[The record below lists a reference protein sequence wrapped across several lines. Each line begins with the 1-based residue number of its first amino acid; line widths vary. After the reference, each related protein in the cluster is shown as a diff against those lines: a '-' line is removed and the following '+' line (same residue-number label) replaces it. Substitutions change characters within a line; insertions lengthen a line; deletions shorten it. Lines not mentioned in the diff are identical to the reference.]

1 MSILG
6 SIGSA
11 ICSVG
16 SAISSGISTVCSAAI
31 SVGRAAFNF
40 AAEYAPKIAG
50 AVSHFGSVINSIASA
65 VSLALNIFR
74 HGENMENMGDRA
86 LQAAEQGI
94 KPENYRKFDEYAQ
107 AIRDFRLDPA
117 KTEKTDSATKIM
129 AGLAVSS
136 LGLED
141 KLGLPAGMGGAVWL
155 LAASKPE
162 YFTAA
167 RLEALLRAPS
177 PARTLEYFEGKLGPA
192 ADLKTRDAII
202 DIERTLQPAQTV
214 EAIYKE
220 LVEARQAVANM
231 QAAPSGNER

>member
-1 MSILG
+1 MDIWSTIKSG
-6 SIGSA
+6 FSA
-11 ICSVG
+11 
-16 SAISSGISTVCSAAI
+16 ACSAVA

-40 AAEYAPKIAG
+40 AAEYVPKIAS
-50 AVSHFGSVINSIASA
+50 AVSRFGSAINVIASA

-117 KTEKTDSATKIM
+117 KTKETDSTTKII

-155 LAASKPE
+155 LAASNHK
-162 YFTAA
+162 YFTAE
-167 RLEALLRAPS
+167 RLEALLRAPN

-220 LVEARQAVANM
+220 LVEARQAIANM

>member
-1 MSILG
+1 
-6 SIGSA
+6 
-11 ICSVG
+11 
-16 SAISSGISTVCSAAI
+16 
-31 SVGRAAFNF
+31 
-40 AAEYAPKIAG
+40 
-50 AVSHFGSVINSIASA
+50 
-65 VSLALNIFR
+65 
-74 HGENMENMGDRA
+74 
-86 LQAAEQGI
+86 
-94 KPENYRKFDEYAQ
+94 
-107 AIRDFRLDPA
+107 
-117 KTEKTDSATKIM
+117 M
-129 AGLAVSS
+129 AGLAISS

>member
-1 MSILG
+1 MGFWSSL
-6 SIGSA
+6 
-11 ICSVG
+11 G

-31 SVGRAAFNF
+31 SVGRAALSF

-50 AVSHFGSVINSIASA
+50 AVIRTGNLISNIASA

-202 DIERTLQPAQTV
+202 GIERTLQPAQTV
-214 EAIYKE
+214 KAIYKE
-220 LVEARQAVANM
+220 LLEARQAVANM